1 MHEDFVEGACE
12 YLDEMVTCQRIEFDY
27 QISAIR
33 ISELFYTQISKKNR
47 KEVYSGK
54 IAFSESSY

>member
-47 KEVYSGK
+47 KEVYSRK